1 MKQKWKVLVESIQKL
16 IDDDAVVM
24 NGLRNGSDIN
34 KIKKRIFNA
43 MLKIIGVL
51 IEEFGMFVPDPERDE
66 IELPFDSVE
75 FSEAWSDYKE
85 FLFEVYNIVL
95 VPVEER
101 LRLKSFLGSL
111 RKMKKRHLNILN
123 SISHPDTN
131 QFSHLR
137 IFNLITMSR
146 V

>member
-1 MKQKWKVLVESIQKL
+1 M
-16 IDDDAVVM
+16 
-24 NGLRNGSDIN
+24 
-34 KIKKRIFNA
+34 
-43 MLKIIGVL
+43 L

>member
-1 MKQKWKVLVESIQKL
+1 M
-16 IDDDAVVM
+16 
-24 NGLRNGSDIN
+24 
-34 KIKKRIFNA
+34 
-43 MLKIIGVL
+43 L

-101 LRLKSFLGSL
+101 LRLKSF
-111 RKMKKRHLNILN
+111 
-123 SISHPDTN
+123 
-131 QFSHLR
+131 
-137 IFNLITMSR
+137 
-146 V
+146 